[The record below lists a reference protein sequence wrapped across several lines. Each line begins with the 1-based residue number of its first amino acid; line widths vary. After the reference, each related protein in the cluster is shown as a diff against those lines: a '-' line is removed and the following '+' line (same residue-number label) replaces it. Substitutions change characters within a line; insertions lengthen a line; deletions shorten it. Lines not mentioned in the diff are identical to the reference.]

1 MKNLKLISIL
11 LFGVLI
17 LFSFNAQTKTL
28 SPHNVANGFY
38 GLTGFDL
45 SKVQKQL
52 YSEGLIK
59 FNQYKTTVNNNLK
72 LLVKKI
78 NTATK

>member
-17 LFSFNAQTKTL
+17 LFSFNAHTKTL
-28 SPHNVANGFY
+28 SPHYVASGFY
-38 GLTGFDL
+38 GLTGCDL
-45 SKVQKQL
+45 SKAQKQL
-52 YSEGLIK
+52 YSEGLIN
-59 FNQYKTTVNNNLK
+59 FNQYKTTVNNNMK